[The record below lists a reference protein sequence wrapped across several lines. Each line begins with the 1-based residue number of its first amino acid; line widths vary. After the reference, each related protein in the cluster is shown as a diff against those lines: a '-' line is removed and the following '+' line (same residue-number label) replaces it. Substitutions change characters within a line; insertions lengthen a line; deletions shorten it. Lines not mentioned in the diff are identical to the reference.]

1 MFSKR
6 AHASVWVMSLTL
18 IIALGGGPYGIQSH
32 RVPAIHTV
40 AFVPQTAGAMLWEV
54 EHFGATVAAE
64 KRKYANAQISRP
76 KSAVTFSSPVFPIS
90 RSVCRVRLSGKGFR
104 TAGKIAGQSRLA
116 FQLTEARRRP
126 NG

>member
-64 KRKYANAQISRP
+64 KRKYAYAQISRP
-76 KSAVTFSSPVFPIS
+76 NQVRRHLLVARLSHQPQ
-90 RSVCRVRLSGKGFR
+90 RLSGAVVGE
-104 TAGKIAGQSRLA
+104 GIQN
-116 FQLTEARRRP
+116 RR
-126 NG
+126 